1 MIVCVCRRVSDHQ
14 IRAAIEGGARTVAE
28 VAACCRAGT
37 GCGACHEAIRDL
49 IDRED
54 CERAAPRVVSSPP
67 LQRRE
72 AA

>member
-1 MIVCVCRRVSDHQ
+1 MIVCVCRRVSDQQ
-14 IRAAIEGGARTVAE
+14 IRAAIDGGARTVSE

-37 GCGACHEAIRDL
+37 GCGACHEAIREL

-54 CERAAPRVVSSPP
+54 CERSALRVLSSPP
-67 LQRRE
+67 LQGRE